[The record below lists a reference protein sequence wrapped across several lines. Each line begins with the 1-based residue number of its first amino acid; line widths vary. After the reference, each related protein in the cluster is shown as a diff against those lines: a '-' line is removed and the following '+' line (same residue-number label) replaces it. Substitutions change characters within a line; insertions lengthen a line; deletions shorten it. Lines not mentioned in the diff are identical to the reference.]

1 MKEKINNLI
10 ILKLIISHQDII
22 RVIFKKKKKIR
33 VIFATHK
40 TDISKYVAC
49 YTLILEMYKE
59 VLHVE
64 KEIKATTTKWAKNL
78 NGSFM
83 EVKRK

>member
-10 ILKLIISHQDII
+10 ILKLIISHQDI
-22 RVIFKKKKKIR
+22 IR